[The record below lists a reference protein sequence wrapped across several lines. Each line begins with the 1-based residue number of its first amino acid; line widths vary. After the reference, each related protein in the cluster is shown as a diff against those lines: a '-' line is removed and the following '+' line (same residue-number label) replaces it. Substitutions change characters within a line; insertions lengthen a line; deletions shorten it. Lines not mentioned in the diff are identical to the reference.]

1 MHVAVDPRRTAVPA
15 SVMVAASL
23 IGLLAPGGYDLP
35 HHMFVMAAEPR
46 LSRYVTSCTGGRPSG
61 RTVVHGLRARWITC
75 PEGSEMNS
83 GHVVLAWVQG
93 GIDYAV
99 TIHGDFPLTRMIA
112 AAVAGAVRIER

>member
-1 MHVAVDPRRTAVPA
+1 
-15 SVMVAASL
+15 
-23 IGLLAPGGYDLP
+23 
-35 HHMFVMAAEPR
+35 MFVMAALPR
-46 LSRYVTSCTGGRPSG
+46 FSSYITSCSGARPSG
-61 RTVVHGLRARWITC
+61 RLRLNGRPARWITC
-75 PEGSEMNS
+75 PDGSEMNS